1 MGKDKKHQ
9 KKDCKECDKCENV
22 CVVCRCGRCG
32 KCGKRGKRGKKGH
45 HGPTGPIGGTGP
57 TGSTGETGS
66 EGPTGIDG
74 STGSTG
80 PTGPTGNTGDIGPTG
95 SSIINRDL
103 TFSDFNTKLLQPQS
117 PTGDRIFGHGNTSFG
132 ILDVN
137 FFDVAYIVCE
147 DTTINHICAAVKDL
161 SGSAAADPI
170 VFTLHIS
177 TCDSNT
183 H

>member
-57 TGSTGETGS
+57 TGS
-66 EGPTGIDG
+66 
-74 STGSTG
+74 
-80 PTGPTGNTGDIGPTG
+80 TGDIGPTG

-183 H
+183 HIYRPQSAVSDAT